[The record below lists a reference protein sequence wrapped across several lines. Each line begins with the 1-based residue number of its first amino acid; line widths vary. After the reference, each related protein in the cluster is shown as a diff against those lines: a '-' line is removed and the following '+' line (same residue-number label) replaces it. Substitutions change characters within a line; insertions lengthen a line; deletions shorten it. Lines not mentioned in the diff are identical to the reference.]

1 MAGII
6 RSTPLGGD
14 ITLATRGMV
23 GATLITDLIRLTSEV
38 DRHVQ
43 DHHTMAAAST
53 IVQMSYIV
61 QTPHVP
67 VARHPSQEA
76 VARVARHTRR
86 LHRIAQMFVAA
97 VVR

>member
-53 IVQMSYIV
+53 IAQMSYIV
-61 QTPHVP
+61 LILHVP
-67 VARHPSQEA
+67 VARHPSQAA
-76 VARVARHTRR
+76 VAQVVRHTRR
-86 LHRIAQMFVAA
+86 LHRVVQMFVAA